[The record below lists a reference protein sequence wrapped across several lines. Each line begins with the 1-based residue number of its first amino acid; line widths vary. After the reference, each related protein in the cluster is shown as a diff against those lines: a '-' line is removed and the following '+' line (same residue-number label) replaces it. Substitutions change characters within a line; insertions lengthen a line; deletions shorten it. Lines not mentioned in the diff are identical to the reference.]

1 VWQHNLGD
9 MAITSNRA
17 CDDGGSPDASLVL
30 RYASSRNIQRLKSQ
44 RLRPQ
49 QQQDPKIQRLQQQP
63 RTTTLVV
70 CARERRGRKYNVT
83 GENCDR
89 GGDGNVILVASRRGQ
104 PAPPRVV
111 SRCATAAIEA
121 EPCLIVVEANSRR
134 LQPLP
139 PPLSPPAARVRSSR
153 WLNATVLMVIF
164 FGWSSS

>member
-1 VWQHNLGD
+1 